1 METETHSSNGLGHKL
16 LRRKKKMFRGV
27 AQMEIGPLIKLHRI
41 KQNMTQ
47 EDLAA
52 GIVSESYLSKI
63 ENQKTDASP
72 EVISLLCERLGIQLN
87 AENEDMIKE
96 KAEEWY
102 GMLYE
107 VHNADER
114 RQRFE
119 ELEILFKANNS
130 DHEMLFEIQKI
141 RFYLVEGRVEEA
153 KEQIERLDQVQNS
166 FTSLQA
172 FYWNKFVGNYY
183 HMELAEFTKALK
195 LYQEAESIMDK
206 LDLLDDEKADLLY
219 VISILHSKLVNDLS
233 ALEYANRALAIFRNS
248 YKFVRCAQC
257 HIILGISY
265 RRLHMLEE
273 AIKQYNLAKHL
284 GDITDSNDVIQ
295 LTNHNLG
302 YLHSRAGNSTEAIEF
317 YKTAFNLENVP
328 LNYKLTT
335 VTSLIREYILIKD
348 YASAETYIVK
358 AEQIMDDFSIGSKQ
372 SELEISVFKAV
383 LSQDY
388 ARYEDLVTNH
398 LIPYLLDQENK
409 VYTIIYSNMI
419 AAHYEDIKK
428 YKNSAHYY
436 KLASK
441 SYEGLLKI

>member
-1 METETHSSNGLGHKL
+1 
-16 LRRKKKMFRGV
+16 
-27 AQMEIGPLIKLHRI
+27 MEIGPLIKLHRI

-72 EVISLLCERLGIQLN
+72 EVIALLCERLGIQLN

-107 VHNADER
+107 VHNAEER
-114 RQRFE
+114 RQRFQ
-119 ELEILFKANNS
+119 ELEALFKANNS

-141 RFYLVEGRVEEA
+141 RFFLVEGRVQEA
-153 KEQIERLDQVQNS
+153 KDQIERLEQVQNS
-166 FTSLQA
+166 FDALQA

-183 HMELAEFTKALK
+183 HMELSEFTKALRF
-195 LYQEAESIMDK
+195 YQEAESIMDK
-206 LDLLDDEKADLLY
+206 LELLDDEKADLLY

-233 ALEYANRALAIFRNS
+233 ALEYANKALAIFRNS

-284 GDITDSNDVIQ
+284 GEITDNNDVIQ

-302 YLHSRAGNSTEAIEF
+302 YLHSRAGNSIEAIEF
-317 YKTAFNLENVP
+317 YKTAFNLKNVP

-335 VTSLIREYILIKD
+335 VTSLIREYIITKEF
-348 YASAETYIVK
+348 AEAESYIVK
-358 AEQIMDDFSIGSKQ
+358 AEQIMDENSIGSKLVK
-372 SELEISVFKAV
+372 LEIKVFKAI
-383 LSQDY
+383 LNKDHHQ
-388 ARYEDLVTNH
+388 YEDLVTNH
-398 LIPYLLDQENK
+398 LIPYLLDQEDK

-419 AAHYEDIKK
+419 AAHYEEIKK
-428 YKNSAHYY
+428 YKNAAYYY

-441 SYEGLLKI
+441 SYEDLLKI

>member
-1 METETHSSNGLGHKL
+1 
-16 LRRKKKMFRGV
+16 
-27 AQMEIGPLIKLHRI
+27 MEIGPLIKLHRI

-72 EVISLLCERLGIQLN
+72 EVIALLCERLDIQLN

-119 ELEILFKANNS
+119 ELQTLFKANNS

-141 RFYLVEGRVEEA
+141 RFFLVEGRVKEA
-153 KEQIERLDQVQNS
+153 REQIERLEQVQNS
-166 FTSLQA
+166 FDGLQS

-183 HMELAEFTKALK
+183 HMELSEFTKALRFYK
-195 LYQEAESIMDK
+195 EAESTMDK

-233 ALEYANRALAIFRNS
+233 ALEYANKALSIFRNS

-257 HIILGISY
+257 HIILGIAY

-284 GDITDSNDVIQ
+284 GEITDNNDVIQ

-302 YLHSRAGNSTEAIEF
+302 YLHSRAGNSIEAIAF
-317 YKTAFNLENVP
+317 YKSAFNLRNVP

-335 VTSLIREYILIKD
+335 VTSLIREYILLKE
-348 YASAETYIVK
+348 YAEAQNYIVQ
-358 AEQIMDDFSIGSKQ
+358 AEQIMNENLIGSKLVK
-372 SELEISVFKAV
+372 LEIKVFKTI
-383 LSQDY
+383 LNQDY
-388 ARYEDLVTNH
+388 VQYEDLVTNH
-398 LIPYLLDQENK
+398 LIPFLLEQEDK

-428 YKNSAHYY
+428 YKNAAYYY

-441 SYEGLLKI
+441 SYEDLLKI

>member
-1 METETHSSNGLGHKL
+1 
-16 LRRKKKMFRGV
+16 
-27 AQMEIGPLIKLHRI
+27 MEIGPLIKLHRI

-119 ELEILFKANNS
+119 ELEVLFKANNS

-141 RFYLVEGRVEEA
+141 RFFLVEGRVEEA
-153 KEQIERLDQVQNS
+153 KEQIERLE
-166 FTSLQA
+166 SLENTFEPIHL
-172 FYWNKFVGNYY
+172 FYWNKFLGNYY
-183 HMELAEFTKALK
+183 HGEKEKLNQALS
-195 LYQEAESIMDK
+195 LYQQAEGILGSVDITE
-206 LDLLDDEKADLLY
+206 DESADLY
-219 VISILHSKLVNDLS
+219 YIISILHSKLVNDLN
-233 ALEYANRALAIFRNS
+233 AMEYANKALEIFRNS
-248 YKFVRCAQC
+248 YKFIRCAQC
-257 HIILGISY
+257 HIILGIAY
-265 RRLHMLEE
+265 RRLHMLEQ

-284 GDITDSNDVIQ
+284 GEITESNEVIQ

-302 YLHSRAGNSTEAIEF
+302 YLHSRAGNSKEAIK
-317 YKTAFNLENVP
+317 YYMAAFELENVP

-335 VTSLIREYILIKD
+335 GTSLIREFLLNKEYDKACEYITFAEEIMQANSIKTKLVD
-348 YASAETYIVK
+348 
-358 AEQIMDDFSIGSKQ
+358 
-372 SELEISVFKAV
+372 LEIKVFKYMISEEFNKFESLMV
-383 LSQDY
+383 N
-388 ARYEDLVTNH
+388 E
-398 LIPYLLDQENK
+398 LIPYLIEQEDN
-409 VYTIIYSNMI
+409 VYIIIYSNMI
-419 AAHYEDIKK
+419 ASYYEEIKK
-428 YKNSAHYY
+428 YKNAANYY
-436 KLASK
+436 KLASRT
-441 SYEGLLKI
+441 YENLLKI

>member
-1 METETHSSNGLGHKL
+1 
-16 LRRKKKMFRGV
+16 
-27 AQMEIGPLIKLHRI
+27 MEIGPLIKLHRI

-72 EVISLLCERLGIQLN
+72 EVITLLCERLGIQLN

-119 ELEILFKANNS
+119 ELETLFKANNS

-141 RFYLVEGRVEEA
+141 RFFLVEGRVQEA
-153 KEQIERLDQVQNS
+153 VEQIERLEQVQNS
-166 FTSLQA
+166 FDPLQA

-183 HMELAEFTKALK
+183 HMELSEFTKALK
-195 LYQEAESIMDK
+195 FYQEAESIMEK

-233 ALEYANRALAIFRNS
+233 ALEYANKALAIFRNS

-257 HIILGISY
+257 HIILGIAY

-284 GDITDSNDVIQ
+284 GEITDNNDVIQ

-302 YLHSRAGNSTEAIEF
+302 YLHSRAGNSVEAIEF

-335 VTSLIREYILIKD
+335 VTSLIREYIITKEFTE
-348 YASAETYIVK
+348 AKNYIVK
-358 AEQIMDDFSIGSKQ
+358 AEQLMDENSIGSRLVK
-372 SELEISVFKAV
+372 LEIKVFIAILNKDHV
-383 LSQDY
+383 Q
-388 ARYEDLVTNH
+388 YEDLVTNH
-398 LIPYLLDQENK
+398 LIPYLLEQEDK
-409 VYTIIYSNMI
+409 IYTIIYSNMI

-428 YKNSAHYY
+428 YKNAAYYY

-441 SYEGLLKI
+441 SYEDLLKI